1 MQAHLA
7 DERISQHNQEVIFR
21 SVIQTLGEIVK
32 HFRVK
37 TKSIYSIT
45 HVRSVNLPIYFF
57 PFKPQIRSVHTS
69 AFI

>member
-7 DERISQHNQEVIFR
+7 DGRISQHNQEVIFR

-37 TKSIYSIT
+37 TKNIYSIT
-45 HVRSVNLPIYFF
+45 HVRSVNLPI
-57 PFKPQIRSVHTS
+57 
-69 AFI
+69 